1 MAKPIKIGLV
11 LEGQDAVDFE
21 EYLNNPTPTFT
32 KEGIELM
39 CDVAAELKAHPVKTR
54 DLFF

>member
-1 MAKPIKIGLV
+1 MAKPIEIGLV

-39 CDVAAELKAHPVKTR
+39 RDVAAELTAHPAKTS

>member
-1 MAKPIKIGLV
+1 MAKPIEIGLV

-21 EYLNNPTPTFT
+21 EYLNNPIPTFT

-39 CDVAAELKAHPVKTR
+39 RDVAEELKTHPAKTR
-54 DLFF
+54 ELFF